1 MHLTQ
6 GLHIA
11 LQLNP
16 EHPATIYRGRSRT
29 YRESTQRIARLAAGL
44 RNLGLGEGE
53 RVAIL
58 ALNSDRYQEAMFAGW
73 WAGAV
78 LNLVNIRWS
87 ASEIAYSLDDCDT
100 SILIVDDHHLPLVEA
115 IVSGVQRRPLLIH
128 AGEAETPAGM
138 LSFETLIAEATPMAD
153 TCTGGEALAV
163 IMYTGGT
170 TGRPKGVML
179 SHGNLLSAVLMRL
192 ADMPPVA
199 DMVGLCVAPLFHIAG
214 LASAYAR
221 IVTGT
226 TNVFVPVF
234 DALEVMETVQRERAN
249 EILLVPTMLQ
259 AMLDHPRFAEFDLS
273 SLQRVLYG
281 AAPIS
286 AALLE
291 KAMAKLPG
299 AGFVHL
305 YGMTENG
312 GQVTANPP
320 RNHVPGNALCRSVGR
335 PTLGQWVRIV
345 DEQGNEVPRNSVGEL
360 LAKGPSVMQGYW
372 NRPEE
377 TAKTLRDGWLYT
389 GDAAYMDDSGHLFV
403 VDRVKDMIITGG
415 ENVYS
420 VEVENVLARHPA
432 VALCAVIGIPHDS
445 WGEAIHAVITLKPG
459 AQASEEELRAHCRES
474 IAAYKCPKSVEFR
487 DSLPISGA
495 GKILKRDLRAPFWQ
509 DKASAAN

>member
-6 GLHIA
+6 GLHTA

-16 EHPATIYRGRSRT
+16 EHPATVYRGRRRT
-29 YRESTQRIARLAAGL
+29 YRESAERVARLAAGL
-44 RNLGLGEGE
+44 RSLGLGEGE
-53 RVAIL
+53 RVAVL
-58 ALNSDRYQEAMFAGW
+58 ALNSDHYQEAMLACW

-78 LNLVNIRWS
+78 LNPVNIRWS
-87 ASEIAYSLDDCDT
+87 AAEIAYSLDDCEA
-100 SILIVDDHHLPLVEA
+100 SILIVDDHYLPLVEA
-115 IVSGVQRRPLLIH
+115 IVAGMRQKPQLIH
-128 AGEAETPAGM
+128 AGEAGTPAGM
-138 LSFETLIAEATPMAD
+138 LSFEGLIAGSAPMAD
-153 TCTGGEALAV
+153 TFRGGEALAV
-163 IMYTGGT
+163 VMYTGGT

-179 SHGNLLSAVLMRL
+179 SHGNLLSGVLMRM
-192 ADMPPVA
+192 ADLPPVA

-214 LASAYAR
+214 LASAYGR
-221 IVTGT
+221 IITGA

-259 AMLDHPRFAEFDLS
+259 AVLDHPRFAEFDLT

-291 KAMAKLPG
+291 KALDKLPC

-320 RNHVPGNALCRSVGR
+320 HNHGAGSPLSRSVGR

-345 DEQGNEVPRNSVGEL
+345 DEQGNEVPRNTVGEL
-360 LAKGPSVMQGYW
+360 ICRGPSVMQGYW
-372 NRPEE
+372 NLPEE

-432 VALCAVIGIPHDS
+432 IALCAVIGIPHDS
-445 WGEAIHAVITLKPG
+445 WGEAVHAVVTLKPG
-459 AQASEEELRAHCRES
+459 TQASEDELRAHCRES

-487 DSLPISGA
+487 ESLPLSGA

-509 DKASAAN
+509 EKGSAVN